1 MGRENGSKLNQLL
14 ANWPAHAIFTCSW
27 LFGEGFG
34 YDLLAKYRNSGWLK
48 PIGHGAVARAGDH
61 VDWTG
66 GLYALQIQLK
76 LPIYVGGKSALLLKG
91 LAHFIPHGKGWE
103 LTLYAPPKTKLP
115 TWFRNY
121 DWEPKVRLV
130 TSHLFAIE
138 LNTGFSTQEQGAFS
152 FQISAPERAI
162 LEFLLLVPQEES
174 FEEAKLLMEGL
185 TTLRP
190 KLVQELLEACRSVK
204 VKRLFLFLAE
214 ECNHSWMKK
223 IDAAKLKL
231 GRGKRVIQKDG
242 IFNMKYGITVP
253 KVIT

>member
-1 MGRENGSKLNQLL
+1 MSRENGGKLNRLL
-14 ANWPAHAIFTCSW
+14 AHWPTQAIFACSW
-27 LFGEGFG
+27 LFEEGFG

-48 PIGHGAVARAGDH
+48 PIGHGAVARAGDR

-91 LAHFIPHGKGWE
+91 LAHFIPKAKGWE

-115 TWFRNY
+115 AWFRNHS
-121 DWEPKVRLV
+121 WEPKVRLV
-130 TSHLFAIE
+130 TSNLFE
-138 LNTGFSTQEQGAFS
+138 TGLNAGFSAQDQGAFS
-152 FQISAPERAI
+152 IQISSPERAI
-162 LEFLLLVPQEES
+162 LEFLMLVPQEES

-190 KLVQELLEACRSVK
+190 KLVQQLLEACQSVK

-214 ECNHSWMKK
+214 ECNPPWMKK
-223 IDAAKLKL
+223 IDVTRVNL
-231 GRGKRVIQKDG
+231 GRGKRVIQIG
-242 IFNMKYGITVP
+242 GVFNMKYGITVP
-253 KVIT
+253 KGSM